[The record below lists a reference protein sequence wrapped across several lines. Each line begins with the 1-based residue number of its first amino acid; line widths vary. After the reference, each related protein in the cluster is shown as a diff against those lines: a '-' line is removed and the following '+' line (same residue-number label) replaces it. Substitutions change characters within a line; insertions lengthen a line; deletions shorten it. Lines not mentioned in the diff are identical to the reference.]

1 MDILN
6 DLQNMIDRSSAF
18 AKRNEIELRG
28 NGRESDNVYSVQEIK
43 GVSMSS
49 DELADV
55 LRLQESYIRS
65 HWPRIVES
73 YEKQNIKLYKL
84 GRGAA
89 ANYGVQMPWDNEIV
103 FDVDALEMMG

>member
-1 MDILN
+1 MDILK
-6 DLQNMIDRSSAF
+6 DLQNMIDKSSAF

-28 NGRESDNVYSVQEIK
+28 NGRDFSNVYIIPEIK

-55 LRLQESYIRS
+55 LQLKESYIRS

-103 FDVDALEMMG
+103 WSVDALEMMG